1 MKIADESEQIRTL
14 SEQAFAGPRED
25 RGKALE
31 LLREVSSSAADSGER
46 EQAVS
51 GSPLK
56 AVEACVTTYQADRAT
71 LIEYRRRNGLAVDD
85 DD

>member
-1 MKIADESEQIRTL
+1 MKIVDDSEQIREL
-14 SEQAFAGPRED
+14 SEKAFAGPRED

-31 LLREVSSSAADSGER
+31 SLREVSSSAADSGER

-56 AVEACVTTYQADRAT
+56 AVEASVTAYQADRAT
-71 LIEYRRRNGLAVDD
+71 LIDYRRRNGLAVDED
-85 DD
+85 